1 VRADDDADRDGTVTR
16 RRDQERGQ
24 GLVEFS
30 LTIIVFLVILM
41 GVVDFGMAIYKFNGV
56 SQAAREI
63 ARVTSVHPCVTP
75 GALTCSPGGSS
86 QTQTVINVQKNLVP
100 GLTNPTF
107 TCIDQAGAT
116 KPGVCDFSQDSIQV
130 EITAPYRPITP
141 LLGLTGTWTMK
152 GSSSAQIQ

>member
-1 VRADDDADRDGTVTR
+1 VSR
-16 RRDQERGQ
+16 RSAERGQ

-63 ARVTSVHPCVTP
+63 ARVTSVHPCATP
-75 GALTCSPGGSS
+75 GALACSPGGSS
-86 QTQTVINVQKNLVP
+86 ETQTVINVQKNLVP
-100 GLTNPTF
+100 GLQNPTF
-107 TCIDQAGAT
+107 TCIDQTGAP
-116 KPGVCDFSQDSIQV
+116 KPGACDFSQDSVQV
-130 EITAPYRPITP
+130 EVTAPYTPITP

>member
-1 VRADDDADRDGTVTR
+1 MRTPQR
-16 RRDQERGQ
+16 QSGQ

-41 GVVDFGMAIYKFNGV
+41 GIVDFGVAIYKFNGV
-56 SQAAREI
+56 SQAAREL
-63 ARVTSVHPCVTP
+63 ARVTSVHPCAVA
-75 GALTCSPGGSS
+75 GALTCPPGGSAES
-86 QTQTVINVQKNLVP
+86 AEVLATQKNLVP
-100 GLTNPTF
+100 GLTDPMYACVDETG
-107 TCIDQAGAT
+107 TVSPA
-116 KPGVCDFSQDSIQV
+116 CDFSKDSVRV

>member
-1 VRADDDADRDGTVTR
+1 MKEQRDA
-16 RRDQERGQ
+16 GQ

-56 SQAAREI
+56 SQAAREL
-63 ARVTSVHPCVTP
+63 ARVTSVHPCAVA
-75 GALTCSPGGSS
+75 GALTCTPGGSAE
-86 QTQTVINVQKNLVP
+86 TAEVLATQKNLVP
-100 GLTNPTF
+100 GLGNPVY
-107 TCIDQAGAT
+107 TCVDEAGA
-116 KPGVCDFSQDSIQV
+116 PSPACDFSADSVRV

-141 LLGLTGTWTMK
+141 LLGLTGTWDMK

>member
-1 VRADDDADRDGTVTR
+1 MTARKRY
-16 RRDQERGQ
+16 ERGQ

-63 ARVTSVHPCVTP
+63 ARVTSVHPCATP
-75 GALTCSPGGSS
+75 GALTCDPGNSRS
-86 QTQTVINVQKNLVP
+86 AETQEVIDIQKGLIP
-100 GLTNPTF
+100 GLAEPDF
-107 TCIDQAGAT
+107 TCVDHSGA
-116 KPGVCDFSQDSIQV
+116 PVDPNPCDFSQDSVRV
-130 EITAPYRPITP
+130 EIEAPYQPITP
-141 LLGLTGTWTMK
+141 LLGLTGKWDMK